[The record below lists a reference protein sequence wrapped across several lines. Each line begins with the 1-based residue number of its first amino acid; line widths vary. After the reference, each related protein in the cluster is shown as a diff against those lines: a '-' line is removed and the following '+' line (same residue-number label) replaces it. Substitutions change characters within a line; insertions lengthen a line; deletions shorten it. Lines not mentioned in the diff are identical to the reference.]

1 MANII
6 KTDKTGQHCMVR
18 ADINNHS
25 VFVECKC
32 LGIKP
37 SYGSVDYILEPV
49 LNPGETISV
58 RDRIVKWLPLPSW
71 DETTSKESPIEH
83 GPTHLG
89 VAIEAIQAMSDHL
102 AEDNSEEPSAQEIV
116 DTFMAR
122 RNHE

>member
-1 MANII
+1 MANMI

-25 VFVECKC
+25 VLVECKC

-58 RDRIVKWLPLPSW
+58 RDRIVRWLPVGHDPNVC
-71 DETTSKESPIEH
+71 DNCQNEYFD
-83 GPTHLG
+83 
-89 VAIEAIQAMSDHL
+89 SDG
-102 AEDNSEEPSAQEIV
+102 NQVQS
-116 DTFMAR
+116 
-122 RNHE
+122 

>member
-1 MANII
+1 MANMI

-58 RDRIVKWLPLPSW
+58 RDRIVRWLPEEEEEE
-71 DETTSKESPIEH
+71 DI
-83 GPTHLG
+83 
-89 VAIEAIQAMSDHL
+89 VDIEARQDMEDWYAEQA
-102 AEDNSEEPSAQEIV
+102 
-116 DTFMAR
+116 
-122 RNHE
+122 